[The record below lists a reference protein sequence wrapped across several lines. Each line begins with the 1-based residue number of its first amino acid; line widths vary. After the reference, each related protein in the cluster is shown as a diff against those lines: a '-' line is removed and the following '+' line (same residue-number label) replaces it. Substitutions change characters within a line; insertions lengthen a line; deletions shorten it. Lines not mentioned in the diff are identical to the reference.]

1 MERWLFGAQVF
12 IEKVAIWSQKCGKIL
27 ALLGGCDRNT
37 LKKWRA
43 NVRTARRLYLVSP
56 ASALIGAVLLCGMI
70 EEVMLKHICEDST
83 RRHMQ
88 SCESATIDAK
98 LVKSNVL
105 LKSCSRLCCLDAQN
119 YFPCRA
125 PRTGLEGRR
134 GTSFCKSG
142 KVLSHRDGFAPHFT
156 GKRDFAP
163 YEPGLAFIGYCPKLR
178 AAFFDRRA

>member
-1 MERWLFGAQVF
+1 MLHSLTEFSNVTLFKKWGRFTLPAKKSHVK
-12 IEKVAIWSQKCGKIL
+12 EGDDNSGKIL

-125 PRTGLEGRR
+125 PRAGLEGRR

-142 KVLSHRDGFAPHFT
+142 KVLSHRDGFAPHF
-156 GKRDFAP
+156 KDV
-163 YEPGLAFIGYCPKLR
+163 LCPLK
-178 AAFFDRRA
+178 